1 MFDKFDVLYRKK
13 KLAISKVKNCRLT
26 LKKEKMLRSAT
37 GLTLFR
43 KVAYKMEDN
52 QWTDKP

>member
-1 MFDKFDVLYRKK
+1 MFDKFEVLYGKK
-13 KLAISKVKNCRLT
+13 KLAISKMKNCRLS

-37 GLTLFR
+37 GHTFI
-43 KVAYKMEDN
+43 KKEAYKMEDN